1 MEFLDREV
9 FDDEDACS
17 SPPCTQLPPRRTET
31 LEECVERIEAR
42 VRSSQQFY
50 KCFCEKY
57 GVVKNCSAEVGH

>member
-1 MEFLDREV
+1 MRMQFFFETKV

-17 SPPCTQLPPRRTET
+17 SPPCAQLPPQRTET

-42 VRSSQQFY
+42 VCSS
-50 KCFCEKY
+50 EKY

>member
-1 MEFLDREV
+1 MRMQFFFETKV

-17 SPPCTQLPPRRTET
+17 SPPWAQLPPQRTET

-42 VRSSQQFY
+42 VRSS
-50 KCFCEKY
+50 EKY